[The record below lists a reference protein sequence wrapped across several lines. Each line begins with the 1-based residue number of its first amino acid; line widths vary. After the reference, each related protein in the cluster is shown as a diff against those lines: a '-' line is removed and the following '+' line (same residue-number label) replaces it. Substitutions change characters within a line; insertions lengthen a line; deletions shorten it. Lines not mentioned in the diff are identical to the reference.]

1 MKVNVPIT
9 KDAIECFIEH
19 LDEVLTFDKLVELD
33 SPKEKT
39 KYFEDQVEF
48 LFPNEMDSW
57 DYKILEIVFYESLSK
72 KRKEVIFNEKVS

>member
-9 KDAIECFIEH
+9 KDAINVFLHHI
-19 LDEVLTFDKLVELD
+19 DEVLTLDKCLELNT
-33 SPKEKT
+33 STKRM

>member
-9 KDAIECFIEH
+9 KDAINCFIEH
-19 LDEVLTFDKLVELD
+19 LDEVLTSDKCLELNT
-33 SPKEKT
+33 STKRM